1 MLSTQNLTDE
11 LKTDIVNNTD
21 ILENKSDVTNARP
34 SWFHSA
40 NTHDG
45 MKQHSTITQYN
56 PLSRNPL
63 YAGGSFCAYTELN
76 ILKDHFHPSVSLF
89 ATNLLNGTKQN

>member
-1 MLSTQNLTDE
+1 ME
-11 LKTDIVNNTD
+11 LKTETANGNDIQ
-21 ILENKSDVTNARP
+21 ENKPELSNAGS

-40 NTHDG
+40 NTING
-45 MKQHSTITQYN
+45 VKQHSSITQYN

-76 ILKDHFHPSVSLF
+76 LLKDHFHPSVSLF
-89 ATNLLNGTKQN
+89 AANLLNGMELTS